1 MPQCMK
7 QQHCAYNRIT
17 ERFKLQG
24 CIENG
29 IKLEKQTF
37 DKKIPF
43 RINHDHRQ
51 TLNKTPFLPYHT
63 ITSNKVCFF
72 TVCRELPIYK
82 LTERKK
88 LRKIKCIK
96 IF

>member
-7 QQHCAYNRIT
+7 QHCAYNRLT
-17 ERFKLQG
+17 EGFQLRG

-63 ITSNKVCFF
+63 ITSNKVWFF
-72 TVCRELPIYK
+72 SVRELPIYK

-88 LRKIKCIK
+88 LRKIKYIK
-96 IF
+96 NF